1 MSKPIAVSEANFQAE
16 VIGASVPVIV
26 DFWATWCGPCKAIA
40 PELEA
45 LAAETDGKL
54 KIVKVDVDAN
64 NDLAAQYGIRSI
76 PTLLLFKNGAHVDT
90 HIGRASKEDL
100 LNFAKPHMS

>member
-76 PTLLLFKNGAHVDT
+76 PTLLLFKNGAYVDT
-90 HIGRASKEDL
+90 HIGLASKEDL